1 MYSFPTETTKP
12 PSMRPNRN
20 FGVPPE
26 LVQDREVC
34 AILAHSDAR
43 LTRTWLRAAS
53 YVRRWTPRATDRG
66 LLQKCVCDTCA
77 LYNAMTHSEGDEWK
91 PHYIICSG

>member
-34 AILAHSDAR
+34 AILAHSDACHAC
-43 LTRTWLRAAS
+43 TWLRVLPEA
-53 YVRRWTPRATDRG
+53 VDPTDRG
-66 LLQKCVCDTCA
+66 LPQNSVCVTRVRYTTQWLTQKETNGNHIT
-77 LYNAMTHSEGDEWK
+77 L
-91 PHYIICSG
+91 

>member
-12 PSMRPNRN
+12 PSMRPNHN

-34 AILAHSDAR
+34 AILAHSDAC
-43 LTRTWLRAAS
+43 LTCTRGC
-53 YVRRWTPRATDRG
+53 VRVLPMVLPEAVDPHG
-66 LLQKCVCDTCA
+66 QGVAPKQCVCVTRVR
-77 LYNAMTHSEGDEWK
+77 YTMQ
-91 PHYIICSG
+91 